1 MSDQVDMPNVFDYV
15 LNLGYMKNGLNTNF
29 AFSQQRTLGGGD
41 IRRQDMPFPSN
52 RMNFIK
58 LGGMV
63 MYPVPKLRE
72 LAFQFSYAY
81 TATGR
86 NVGQANSYT
95 IGLLYTFNARRSP
108 TQ

>member
-1 MSDQVDMPNVFDYV
+1 
-15 LNLGYMKNGLNTNF
+15 MKNGLNTNF
-29 AFSQQRTLGGGD
+29 AFSQQQTLGGGD

-58 LGGMV
+58 VGGMV
-63 MYPVPKLRE
+63 MYPVPKLRA

-81 TATGR
+81 TAHGPER
-86 NVGQANSYT
+86 RAGQFVHHRFA
-95 IGLLYTFNARRSP
+95 LHVQRRRSP

>member
-1 MSDQVDMPNVFDYV
+1 MPNVFDYV
-15 LNLGYMKNGLNTNF
+15 LNLGYMRNGLNTNF
-29 AFSQQRTLGGGD
+29 AFSQQQTLGGGD

-63 MYPVPKLRE
+63 MYPVPTLRP
-72 LAFQFSYAY
+72 LAFQVSYAY

-86 NVGQANSYT
+86 NVGQGQSFT
-95 IGLLYTFNARRSP
+95 TGLFYTFNSRRSP
-108 TQ
+108 IQ